1 VRGTIGKRSADH
13 VSLYSLIKASIPDN
27 ERGIAKNKIY
37 TKVVFRVD
45 AMIKQ
50 FNSNKARLRRHQR
63 MRRRLIGSQA
73 RPRLNIFRSG
83 YHIYAQVID
92 DTTGRTLASASSLD
106 ENLRDFKIAQP
117 DQDQPSLSERVGDA
131 LHNVAEKAVEVA
143 TDILPGAKGKGAKAE
158 KPAKAPA
165 KGGSQKGGTAQ
176 PKIVLPSAQKGTAK
190 TQVEALA
197 AIASNRKVALARE
210 VGKLVAQ
217 RAKEQ
222 GVKQVVF
229 DRGGYAYHGRVAA
242 LAEGA
247 REVGLDF

>member
-1 VRGTIGKRSADH
+1 VRGKIEERSADH
-13 VSLYSLIKASIPDN
+13 VSPYSLIKASIPDN
-27 ERGIAKNKIY
+27 ERGIAKNKICM
-37 TKVVFRVD
+37 KVVFRVD

-63 MRRRLIGSQA
+63 MRRRVIGSQA

-106 ENLRDFKIAQP
+106 ENLRDFKPAVEARPQTEGA
-117 DQDQPSLSERVGDA
+117 DR
-131 LHNVAEKAVEVA
+131 VAEPVVETA
-143 TDILPGAKGKGAKAE
+143 AQAPARGKGAKAE
-158 KPAKAPA
+158 KAAPKAPA
-165 KGGSQKGGTAQ
+165 KGGPQPKGGVAQ
-176 PKIVLPSAQKGTAK
+176 PKMVLPAAQKGVAK
-190 TQVEALA
+190 TQLEELAALA
-197 AIASNRKVALARE
+197 GNRKVALARE

>member
-1 VRGTIGKRSADH
+1 MQ
-13 VSLYSLIKASIPDN
+13 
-27 ERGIAKNKIY
+27 
-37 TKVVFRVD
+37 VVFRVD

-63 MRRRLIGSQA
+63 MRRRVIGSQA

-106 ENLRDFKIAQP
+106 EILRDFKPVVEEKPQTEGSNP
-117 DQDQPSLSERVGDA
+117 
-131 LHNVAEKAVEVA
+131 VAEPVVGTAA
-143 TDILPGAKGKGAKAE
+143 QAPARGKGAKAE
-158 KPAKAPA
+158 KVAPKAQA
-165 KGGSQKGGTAQ
+165 KGGPQPKGGVAQ
-176 PKIVLPSAQKGTAK
+176 PKMVLPAAQKGAAK
-190 TQVEALA
+190 TQLEELA
-197 AIASNRKVALARE
+197 ALASNRKVALARE